1 MNEVRAVGTR
11 VEDLKGFRGSIRYVG
26 SVGSTQGE
34 WLGIEWDDASRGKHN
49 GTHNGIH
56 YFEAAPLGG
65 SFVRV
70 SKIKSGKGIR
80 EAVEDRYGS
89 KHADEEFRPEDILE
103 IQRGM
108 KASLFE
114 IVGMDKVRQAQ
125 KDYGKLNVIS
135 LRNMCVQFIDGDLKD
150 FMPNVMSLDLGENL
164 LHSWD
169 EVFYIIKDLS
179 HLKYLCVSENR
190 LLTPRKS
197 LPLPSLKEVR
207 LKGNELRGVLP
218 SFQPMNRRLS
228 PRQTTIAMLGRITIL
243 NGTEIDR
250 QERIGAEIDYW
261 KMFGLDYIEAKKKD
275 TSFFKPSSSLR
286 GDCSNAWKRIRNKK
300 VPLTMTIK
308 ALKILSKKL
317 FKAPNLK
324 DMELSYTTEKSKD
337 VSIPL
342 DDDMREISYFG
353 VINETA
359 KSRIV
364 LSALYLGTG
373 GKEREL
379 LGSFLNNPFK
389 PRTRILLDF
398 FRGTRLNSD
407 NVSSCSFL
415 SPLLEYSSK
424 TRVSLYQ
431 TPLLRGFLKQLSPQ
445 RYNETIGLQHIKV
458 YVFDNSVIISGA
470 NLSDDYFTNRQDRY
484 IIIDDCEELADFFEE
499 LIDIIADFSYEMKSN
514 NRLEWS
520 GRTTNIEDNRDLY
533 MSEFKER
540 MNDFLSVKR
549 ICNEEFDTYSNE
561 WFRCRL
567 HELWNWLLQF

>member
-197 LPLPSLKEVR
+197 LPFIPPLKHLVLGRMNYNWNEIYSIIQHIPSLENLQIHGNTISSIDHSSCEIAATLPNLRELDLNLNPLVKWKHVSKFSKCQHLESLMLNDCKLTEIDEIDEGFPLLNKIELNCNDFKNWKTLGHLNSLPSLKEVR

-275 TSFFKPSSSLR
+275 TSFSNLPPRYVEIVAMHGEPDESELR
-286 GDCSNAWKRIRNKK
+286 GKDSTMDDMFLNLTLKRKEEIRNKK

-324 DMELSYTTEKSKD
+324 DMELYYTTEKSKD

-353 VINETA
+353 VINGDT
-359 KSRIV
+359 I
-364 LSALYLGTG
+364 
-373 GKEREL
+373 
-379 LGSFLNNPFK
+379 
-389 PRTRILLDF
+389 
-398 FRGTRLNSD
+398 
-407 NVSSCSFL
+407 
-415 SPLLEYSSK
+415 
-424 TRVSLYQ
+424 RV
-431 TPLLRGFLKQLSPQ
+431 
-445 RYNETIGLQHIKV
+445 H
-458 YVFDNSVIISGA
+458 
-470 NLSDDYFTNRQDRY
+470 
-484 IIIDDCEELADFFEE
+484 
-499 LIDIIADFSYEMKSN
+499 
-514 NRLEWS
+514 W
-520 GRTTNIEDNRDLY
+520 
-533 MSEFKER
+533 
-540 MNDFLSVKR
+540 
-549 ICNEEFDTYSNE
+549 
-561 WFRCRL
+561 
-567 HELWNWLLQF
+567 